1 MKSFINIKVKNKE
14 KNLRID
20 ILLSNQDNKL
30 SRSRVKSLILEN
42 KLKINNIIIN
52 DPSKK
57 IKLND
62 EIYFEISEPKKETL
76 EPFEYP
82 LDIVHEDKDLI
93 VINKSA
99 GISMHPGPGNYD
111 NTIVNAL
118 INYDNKNLSNIGNE
132 LRPGIVHRIDK
143 DTSGLIVI
151 NKSAGISMH
160 PGPGN
165 YNNTIVN
172 ALINYDNKNLS
183 NIGNKLRP
191 GIVHRI
197 DKDTSGLIVIAK
209 NNISHENLSKQFSEH
224 SITRVYQAL
233 VWGKVR
239 PQNGKI
245 ETFITRS
252 SRNRQMMEVSSKKG
266 KKAVTNYKTLE
277 IFENEKIPTFSLVEC
292 KLETGRTHQIRVH
305 LSYKGNNILGD
316 KKYKKKF
323 KKFVNIDSELEK
335 DIIALNRQFLH
346 AKTIGFNHPDNNT
359 RLEFTSKLPSDLEQ
373 ILKKLRKIK

>member
-1 MKSFINIKVKNKE
+1 MKSIINIKVKNKE

-42 KLKINNIIIN
+42 KLKINNIIIT

-82 LDIVHEDKDLI
+82 LDIIHEDRDLI

-118 INYDNKNLSNIGNE
+118 INYDSKNLSNIGNE
-132 LRPGIVHRIDK
+132 
-143 DTSGLIVI
+143 
-151 NKSAGISMH
+151 
-160 PGPGN
+160 
-165 YNNTIVN
+165 
-172 ALINYDNKNLS
+172 
-183 NIGNKLRP
+183 LRP

-209 NNISHENLSKQFSEH
+209 NNISHENLSKQFSDH

-233 VWGKVR
+233 VWGKIR

-277 IFENEKIPTFSLVEC
+277 IFEAKKIPTFSLIEC

-305 LSYKGNNILGD
+305 MKYKGNSIVGD
-316 KKYKKKF
+316 QSYKKNVKKF
-323 KKFVNIDSELEK
+323 KNIDLEFEN
-335 DIIALNRQFLH
+335 IINNLSGQCLH
-346 AKTIGFNHPDNNT
+346 AKSLGFIHPSKNKHVFF
-359 RLEFTSKLPSDLEQ
+359 ESKLPNSLLS
-373 ILKKLRKIK
+373 IVKKLRKLSS

>member
-1 MKSFINIKVKNKE
+1 MKSIINIKVKNKE

-62 EIYFEISEPKKETL
+62 EIYFEISEPEKETL
-76 EPFEYP
+76 EPFKYP

-151 NKSAGISMH
+151 
-160 PGPGN
+160 
-165 YNNTIVN
+165 
-172 ALINYDNKNLS
+172 
-183 NIGNKLRP
+183 
-191 GIVHRI
+191 
-197 DKDTSGLIVIAK
+197 AK
-209 NNISHENLSKQFSEH
+209 NNISHENLSKQFSDH

-233 VWGKVR
+233 VWGKIR

-277 IFENEKIPTFSLVEC
+277 IFEDEKIPTFSLVEC

-323 KKFVNIDSELEK
+323 KKFVGIDSELE
-335 DIIALNRQFLH
+335 DSIIGLNRQFLH
-346 AKTIGFNHPDNNT
+346 AKTIGFNHPSNNA
-359 RLEFTSKLPSDLEQ
+359 RLEFTSNLPSDLEQ